1 MGFSGPFLLS
11 FHFLQFSWAYY
22 FILWGF
28 LSLFAFSQA
37 IYYFS
42 GLVDHYSYHSGPIV
56 FILLLSFSTFF
67 ISLSFFCHSTVLL
80 KMGINKGPKWKQ
92 LQILIKGQKYNL
104 IKILKLN
111 FTQIY
116 NLRISYVDF
125 PWLDNKLTSKIM
137 LNLDTLKSL
146 CSKFHE
152 IFFFFFFMQRG
163 NLI

>member
-1 MGFSGPFLLS
+1 
-11 FHFLQFSWAYY
+11 
-22 FILWGF
+22 
-28 LSLFAFSQA
+28 
-37 IYYFS
+37 
-42 GLVDHYSYHSGPIV
+42 
-56 FILLLSFSTFF
+56 
-67 ISLSFFCHSTVLL
+67 
-80 KMGINKGPKWKQ
+80 MGINKGPKWKQ

-111 FTQIY
+111 FTQSY

-152 IFFFFFFMQRG
+152 IFFFFFYAKGEFD
-163 NLI
+163 LIIKIIIMFV